1 MRILWF
7 TLLWDNINIK
17 ITQYNS
23 VNVKWPNSQINK
35 LNSTTKNVTE
45 ITLKL
50 WSNMI
55 SNSNDMRLTFHINY
69 Y

>member
-7 TLLWDNINIK
+7 TLLWHNINIK

-35 LNSTTKNVTE
+35 SNSTRKNVTE